1 MLNTWLTRHTRHDF
15 WWVVQLHGIHI
26 DFMEMRF
33 PKFPCSLLLLSPSQV
48 KMYISNIHTYTY
60 TYTYTLY
67 IYIYIYI
74 YYISLMFMF
83 FSLKFS
89 PGLRMALEICL
100 GNPFDQCVVVATFFN
115 VFFSPSW
122 ISIVHSMLINKEK
135 MDVVYIYIC
144 DIYIY
149 IFTHIYYIYI
159 YVLWVW
165 VKTVWSDGP
174 ALL

>member
-1 MLNTWLTRHTRHDF
+1 MANKTYKTRFLVGCTATWDSHR
-15 WWVVQLHGIHI
+15 LHGNEVSEVSMFIAFTQPFTGK
-26 DFMEMRF
+26 DVYF
-33 PKFPCSLLLLSPSQV
+33 Q
-48 KMYISNIHTYTY
+48 YTY
-60 TYTYTLY
+60 IY

-149 IFTHIYYIYI
+149 IFTHTYILHIYI